1 MSQFEIEASNNTII
15 CEEDEEG
22 NLIIPFPD
30 ELLDALGW
38 GEGDELEV
46 QVLADSVRFAK
57 VAAGKVTTEGGDPI
71 ASGVHS

>member
-1 MSQFEIEASNNTII
+1 MPNPESNYSSNTII

-22 NLIIPFPD
+22 NLVIPFPD

-46 QVLADSVRFAK
+46 QVLADSIRFAK
-57 VAAGKVTTEGGDPI
+57 IAAREVTTEGGDPI

>member
-1 MSQFEIEASNNTII
+1 MQNPESNHSSNII
-15 CEEDEEG
+15 TCEEDEEG

-57 VAAGKVTTEGGDPI
+57 VAAGEVATEGGDPI